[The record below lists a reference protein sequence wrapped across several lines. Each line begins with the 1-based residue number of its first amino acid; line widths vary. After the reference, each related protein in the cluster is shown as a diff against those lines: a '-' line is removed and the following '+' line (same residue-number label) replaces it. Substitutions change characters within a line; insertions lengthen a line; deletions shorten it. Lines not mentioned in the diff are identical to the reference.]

1 MGLSKRKLAAL
12 VKRKL
17 DGGIGMSSK
26 YDERTIFLYIDATIA
41 TMIGQAYRES
51 GEEQYISSDW
61 VKSFFVKTK
70 MDYVRGEAF
79 FLLPA
84 TLISLYGDA
93 GLRQV
98 SFRKGQKTPLIIQR
112 NGDASIFSNL
122 EANDV
127 GDNYVCYLEENKVY
141 IPEFKEPKVTMLVK
155 MVCGTDGYQMNTP
168 MSYPSTMEA
177 EIIDRTYKLA
187 LYGGVEKYVNDSNS
201 DSR

>member
-1 MGLSKRKLAAL
+1 
-12 VKRKL
+12 
-17 DGGIGMSSK
+17 
-26 YDERTIFLYIDATIA
+26 
-41 TMIGQAYRES
+41 
-51 GEEQYISSDW
+51 
-61 VKSFFVKTK
+61 